1 MLARPQQAVSAT
13 FIQDCDYSAKNLKL
27 FKIIYTIF
35 PDSSTFLDECF
46 RTFQNKLRSDK
57 QSEVLKR
64 SIRKGKLGPGEQ
76 RENIWFGIEKCN
88 HQIIDNESCILFCM
102 LYTK

>member
-1 MLARPQQAVSAT
+1 
-13 FIQDCDYSAKNLKL
+13 
-27 FKIIYTIF
+27 
-35 PDSSTFLDECF
+35 LDECYK
-46 RTFQNKLRSDK
+46 TFQNKLRSDK

-88 HQIIDNESCILFCM
+88 HQIIDNERCTGRWGELCTNVFEKIFAQLE
-102 LYTK
+102 KR